1 MAINMGRFTV
11 FGMRWHMRC
20 VQVENLIISG
30 DWAVQREAHPLVLLN
45 SLGTSHSSWAPVVDQ
60 LNGSPIRYDM
70 RGHGLSDGPP
80 GPYSIEMLAED
91 LIGLLDALDVER
103 VVLCGLSIGGMV
115 AMQTAAMAP
124 ERLRGLVLCD
134 TTLKMPEPAM
144 WTERARQA
152 REEGLDELADAA
164 IERWFTP
171 EFRKTPFAR
180 GIRNMVARTS
190 PEGYAGCCEAIGS
203 MDLEEAARSIRVP
216 TRVFVGEHDPATPVA
231 AAEAIC
237 AAIPQAQL
245 TVMPGLYHLGCIERP
260 DLFAPELERFVA
272 EVS

>member
-1 MAINMGRFTV
+1 MQY
-11 FGMRWHMRC
+11 MRLKEL
-20 VQVENLIISG
+20 VLSADNSASG
-30 DWAVQREAHPLVLLN
+30 QTNPVVLLN
-45 SLGTSHSSWAPVVDQ
+45 SLGTSLLSWAPVAEQ
-60 LNGSPIRYDM
+60 LGLPLFRYDM
-70 RGHGLSDGPP
+70 RGHGLSDAPP

-103 VVLCGLSIGGMV
+103 AVLCGLSIGGMV
-115 AMQTAAMAP
+115 ATQTAAMAP
-124 ERLRGLVLCD
+124 ERVRGLVLCD

-152 REEGLDELADAA
+152 REEGLDALADAA

-237 AAIPQAQL
+237 AQIPQAQL

-260 DLFAPELERFVA
+260 DLFVPELERFVA
-272 EVS
+272 GLY